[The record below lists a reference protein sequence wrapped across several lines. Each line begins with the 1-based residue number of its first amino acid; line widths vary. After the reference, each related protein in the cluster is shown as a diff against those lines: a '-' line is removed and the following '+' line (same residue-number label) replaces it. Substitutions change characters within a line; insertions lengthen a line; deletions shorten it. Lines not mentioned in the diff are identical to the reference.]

1 MLLHPNWVDLTP
13 MEIAEHLCRISSMV
27 LVSGE
32 KRQRLPKIV
41 VDGVED
47 YGTAS
52 SRDTGRLLRCWD
64 DGRRSM
70 FNLSKAEGA
79 LDNVEET
86 FQDAEEI
93 EGMEVVQLIRDLN
106 GRKIFRQDIK
116 INKYTTKAVQL
127 SVLAT
132 RITRIV
138 VRVGT
143 IDIDVQGHHTK
154 MPEVVCDSIESRK
167 RKAADSIVRDDVNLA
182 ESLVTIQASETSPVI
197 EVSRKRS
204 WVVPSVHVFDD

>member
-1 MLLHPNWVDLTP
+1 MRLLSDLGTAYELNPNRVDLTP
-13 MEIAEHLCRISSMV
+13 MEIAEYLCRTSSMV
-27 LVSGE
+27 FVSGE

-79 LDNVEET
+79 LDN
-86 FQDAEEI
+86 AEEI
-93 EGMEVVQLIRDLN
+93 EGMDAVQFIKDLN
-106 GRKIFRQDIK
+106 SRKIFRQDLK
-116 INKYTTKAVQL
+116 MNKYTTKAVQL

-143 IDIDVQGHHTK
+143 IDIDEQGHHTK

-167 RKAADSIVRDDVNLA
+167 RKASDSIVRDDEDPKN
-182 ESLVTIQASETSPVI
+182 
-197 EVSRKRS
+197 
-204 WVVPSVHVFDD
+204 